1 MTQPNQFEKQVQ
13 MIVAQTGRSPADV
26 RVELMHQFNLSYDA
40 YAVLNPRDIRSTLP
54 GGGFMGQPG

>member
-1 MTQPNQFEKQVQ
+1 MIQLNQFEQQVQ

-26 RVELMHQFNLSYDA
+26 RMELMRQFNLSHAA
-40 YAVLNPRDIRSTLP
+40 YASLNPKDIRSTLP